1 MADTHLIQM
10 RGIPGGNGPTVV
22 AAGCGGVVVAGLG
35 LSAEALAKV
44 DEPGAVEW
52 MIRQHAGIESRVE
65 TR

>member
-35 LSAEALAKV
+35 LSRRSLSE
-44 DEPGAVEW
+44 G
-52 MIRQHAGIESRVE
+52 G
-65 TR
+65 